1 MICGDAR
8 RPEYVY
14 IEFIWRRRK
23 CFTSIVFL
31 WIRYVGLIGF
41 GVSASYLL
49 QEQKDDTLC
58 ERYLQMQGI
67 FSSVIIATVD
77 VVLVYRIWILY
88 GKSRFILYALSSVV
102 FGWFKV
108 INLYFPCLIYEKPNL
123 L

>member
-1 MICGDAR
+1 MICGDPR

-31 WIRYVGLIGF
+31 W
-41 GVSASYLL
+41 
-49 QEQKDDTLC
+49 EQKDDTLSAGSNT
-58 ERYLQMQGI
+58 EWTLIRYVMQGI